1 MLLLGLVVSLLLHAG
16 VLVPALIGVMTADPT
31 NPGRLMARFE
41 PEDFLPPPEE
51 LPDDSVKLGID
62 ESTESSMTWIGYD
75 EYEEHLA
82 ALAETEQAAAAAR
95 QRPGRIR

>member
-41 PEDFLPPPEE
+41 PEDFLPPP
-51 LPDDSVKLGID
+51 SSA
-62 ESTESSMTWIGYD
+62 STNPPNP
-75 EYEEHLA
+75 
-82 ALAETEQAAAAAR
+82 R
-95 QRPGRIR
+95 